1 MEDKR
6 DVPAAPVVRERDLS
20 IDMAKGCAILWV
32 LLIHS
37 EALRGNLLFREVVN
51 QAVPVFV
58 VLFGLN
64 SSLWW
69 RRRDLGADLGA
80 WYRRAVTRL
89 MVPVWA
95 ALVVWWALV
104 LYYHPFGVKLSWRL
118 PVVQVLGYLLY
129 VGTGWFVTM
138 ILQLVALFPAFEWAR
153 RRVGMGV
160 VLPLA
165 LAITAV
171 STWYGLALLG
181 FFSAWPGGPFNLY
194 VFSPRFFGHVAFGML
209 LAEHR
214 TQLTPVIG
222 VLAAAVLAGCAAVDV
237 AGLGYPWPQECS
249 WIGALALT
257 VVLLASLRYATAV
270 PLLAPAL
277 VWLGQS
283 SYGVYLGQLL
293 THNFFVYRYGIPGVL
308 DGMNRWLYTAIL
320 LAGGLFFVWLG
331 ERLLRIFALVDAQ
344 LNTAPKTLDTPRA
357 GSGS

>member
-1 MEDKR
+1 MDDKKR
-6 DVPAAPVVRERDLS
+6 VAPVPVERERDLA

-37 EALRGNLLFREVVN
+37 EALRGDLLFRQVVN
-51 QAVPVFV
+51 QAVPVFI

-64 SSLWW
+64 STLWW
-69 RRRDLGADLGA
+69 RGRDLRANLGV
-80 WYRRAVTRL
+80 WYRRAVRRL

-95 ALVVWWALV
+95 MLVVWWALT
-104 LYYHPFGVKLSWRL
+104 LYFHPLGVKLSWRL
-118 PVVQVLGYLLY
+118 PIVHLLGYLLY

-138 ILQLVALFPAFEWAR
+138 ILQLVVLFPAFEWVR
-153 RRVGMGV
+153 RRFGMRVLLPVG
-160 VLPLA
+160 LA
-165 LAITAV
+165 VTAV
-171 STWYGLALLG
+171 ITWYSLALLG
-181 FFSAWPGGPFNLY
+181 FFSRTPGGWFNFY

-214 TQLTPVIG
+214 KQLGPAVG
-222 VLAAAVLAGCAAVDV
+222 LLAAAVLAGCAAADV
-237 AGLGYPWPQECS
+237 AGIGYPWSQELS
-249 WIGALALT
+249 WIGVLALT
-257 VVLLASLRYATAV
+257 VVLLTSLRYVSAV

-283 SYGVYLGQLL
+283 SYGIYLGQLL
-293 THNFFVYRYGIPGVL
+293 THNFFVYRLGIPGVL

-331 ERLLRIFALVDAQ
+331 ERLLRLVVLLNAQ
-344 LNTAPKTLDTPRA
+344 VGLTRKALDTPRA

>member
-6 DVPAAPVVRERDLS
+6 HVPAAPVVRERDLA

-37 EALRGNLLFREVVN
+37 QALRGNLLFRQVVN

-64 SSLWW
+64 STLWW
-69 RRRDLGADLGA
+69 RGRDLRTNLGA

-95 ALVVWWALV
+95 ALVVWWPLAV
-104 LYYHPFGVKLSWRL
+104 YYHPFGVWLAWWL
-118 PVVQVLGYLLY
+118 PIDHVLGYLLY

-138 ILQLVALFPAFEWAR
+138 ILQLVVLFPAFEWIR
-153 RRVGMGV
+153 RRAGMGV
-160 VLPLA
+160 LLPLGIA
-165 LAITAV
+165 STAIA
-171 STWYGLALLG
+171 TWYGLPLLG
-181 FFSAWPGGPFNLY
+181 FLSALAGGSFNYY

-209 LAEHR
+209 LAQHR
-214 TQLTPVIG
+214 TRLTPAVG
-222 VLAAAVLAGCAAVDV
+222 VLAAAVLTGCAAVDV
-237 AGLGYPWPQECS
+237 ARLEYPWQHQS
-249 WIGALALT
+249 AWIGALALT
-257 VVLLASLRYATAV
+257 VVLLVSLRYVTAV

-308 DGMNRWLYTAIL
+308 DGLNRWLYTAIL

-331 ERLLRIFALVDAQ
+331 ERLLRIAALVHAE
-344 LNTAPKTLDTPRA
+344 LSATRKTLDTPRA